1 MNSVEKKIKNKI
13 TNKKR
18 GVLLFPGDF
27 SQVGSSE
34 AVRLALHRL
43 EKGDF
48 IRRVAQGIYVRPEI
62 SKYAG
67 EILPSAEHVIKA
79 IAKRDKIRIVP
90 TGTYAL
96 HILGLSTQIPTK
108 LVFLTD
114 GSSREIKV
122 GNRSIKLKK
131 VSPKALS
138 AKGKISGLVIQAL
151 RTIGKDNLSIE
162 DKKKIKTLISKEN
175 PKELQHDIKL
185 APEWIKK
192 IIK

>member
-1 MNSVEKKIKNKI
+1 MSSVEKKIKQKI
-13 TNKKR
+13 ANKKR
-18 GVLLFPGDF
+18 GVLLFPSDF
-27 SQVGSSE
+27 SQIGSSE

-43 EKGDF
+43 EKSSF
-48 IRRVAQGIYVRPEI
+48 IRRVAQGIYVRPKI
-62 SKYAG
+62 SKYVG
-67 EILPSAEHVIKA
+67 EILPSAESVIQA
-79 IAKRDKIRIVP
+79 IGKRDKIRLVP
-90 TGTYAL
+90 TGIYAL
-96 HILGLSTQIPTK
+96 HILGLSAQIPTK

-151 RTIGKDNLSIE
+151 RAIGKGNLSIE
-162 DKKKIKTLISKEN
+162 DEKKIKTLISKED
-175 PKELQHDIKL
+175 PKKLQHDIEL